1 MHIAYFDCFAGV
13 SGDTLLASL
22 LDAGLS
28 LDSLQAEIGKLPLKN
43 CHLEAERVT
52 RQGVA
57 GVCVSVAGEF
67 LPHSYPTIGR
77 TSRSASPVTP
87 ADGVYSTDLA
97 SIISEGSLLDVV
109 KQTSLCVLKRI
120 AEAEARV
127 RVVSSHQSQLPEI
140 YGVRTLV
147 EIVGSIA
154 GLALLGIDRVECSPL
169 HVGGGMIRTE
179 QGLVPALAPVT
190 AEILRAAAVPIYGS
204 DVNSELVTPTGAA
217 IISTVASGFGP
228 MPAMRVESVGYGA
241 CPQNGNQGY
250 NLLRLM
256 LGEATISLSTLPPG
270 AISDHEEK
278 APPPEEWIPLT
289 VTGHQHS
296 GRQRVISKAD

>member
-1 MHIAYFDCFAGV
+1 MHIAYFDCFAGI

-28 LDSLQAEIGKLPLKN
+28 LDSLRAEIDKLPLKN
-43 CHLEAERVT
+43 CHLEVERVA
-52 RQGVA
+52 RQGIA
-57 GVCVSVAGEF
+57 GVCIYMAGEF
-67 LPHSYPTIGR
+67 LPHSYPMIGR
-77 TSRSASPVTP
+77 TSRPASPVTP
-87 ADGVYSTDLA
+87 SDRVYSTDLA
-97 SIISEGSLLDVV
+97 SIISESSLPAVV

-127 RVVSSHQSQLPEI
+127 RVVSSRQSQLPET
-140 YGVRTLV
+140 YSVRTLI
-147 EIVGSIA
+147 EITGSIA

-190 AEILRAAAVPIYGS
+190 AEILRAASVPIYGS
-204 DVNSELVTPTGAA
+204 DVNSEMVTPTGAA
-217 IISTVASGFGP
+217 VINTVASAFGP

-241 CPQNGNQGY
+241 CPQDGNQGY

-256 LGEATISLSTLPPG
+256 LGEATISFSTPPP
-270 AISDHEEK
+270 AATPDSEDK
-278 APPPEEWIPLT
+278 AAPPEEWIPLT

-296 GRQRVISKAD
+296 GRQRVISKAN